1 MQKLI
6 VGAALALCLVTP
18 ALAKPAVDPAALAA
32 HLDAL
37 VTPADRD
44 CYMMKNREATG
55 PAASI
60 ETCNAA
66 ISDLRVKRRSATK
79 LLIGEMA
86 NFDFLESALESGL
99 GDAYST
105 RDQGL
110 SADTC
115 GAVERS
121 WALRY
126 KLLTIPVEA
135 VGAGIYEIYHDIPT
149 QQGKLLQM
157 CRDKYGTPNGAAPMP
172 DQ

>member
-6 VGAALALCLVTP
+6 IGAAIAICLGSP
-18 ALAKPAVDPAALAA
+18 ALAKPAVDPVALAA

-37 VTPADRD
+37 VTSADRD
-44 CYMMKNREATG
+44 CYMMKNREAAG

-60 ETCNAA
+60 ETCLTA
-66 ISDLRVKRRSATK
+66 IADLRAKRRGATK
-79 LLIGEMA
+79 ASIGELA

-105 RDQGL
+105 RDQTL
-110 SADTC
+110 SANTC

-126 KLLTIPVEA
+126 KLLQLSADDI
-135 VGAGIYEIYHDIPT
+135 GAEVYEIYHDTPT
-149 QQGKLLQM
+149 QQGELLQM
-157 CRDKYGTPNGAAPMP
+157 CRSKHGTPTGAAPMP
-172 DQ
+172 E